1 MTFRWLRSNNKEKQ
15 TSEWSTKD
23 VQRFFREQDLEEV
36 AVAAKKAKLC
46 GKQLLRHEPSEA
58 KELAQLYA
66 MLGVTRLGQK
76 KKLRSALI
84 HLRQQSLSEEF
95 GVSLTFSSYS
105 STSSASSSSSLSA
118 SSSPSSS
125 SSFVSTSS
133 KTPKADFSLSD
144 TTITKVSSTWSPVVP
159 SRRVRSGS
167 GSSFGTPCASGE
179 STPSSYHTPQ
189 SSPPCTPVR
198 LRSLSDAA
206 DLAQRLDDV
215 TNLSEASAF
224 LHRNSVVTVKAALRR
239 RATHNKSVVAYDE
252 VDVSLLRLDVGSGSR
267 QLQYADLVEE
277 VARVH
282 GSVATKKMKIRYT
295 DGEGDEVT
303 ILGDDA
309 LRYAFRDWRQ
319 RVQATPPGRLAPS
332 WRLCLDG
339 DDEDEGHHLSN
350 YDEDVPILPCK

>member
-23 VQRFFREQDLEEV
+23 VQRFFREQHLEEV

-84 HLRQQSLSEEF
+84 HLRQQSLSED
-95 GVSLTFSSYS
+95 
-105 STSSASSSSSLSA
+105 
-118 SSSPSSS
+118 
-125 SSFVSTSS
+125 

-144 TTITKVSSTWSPVVP
+144 TTITKVSSSTWSPVVP

-189 SSPPCTPVR
+189 SSPPSTPVR